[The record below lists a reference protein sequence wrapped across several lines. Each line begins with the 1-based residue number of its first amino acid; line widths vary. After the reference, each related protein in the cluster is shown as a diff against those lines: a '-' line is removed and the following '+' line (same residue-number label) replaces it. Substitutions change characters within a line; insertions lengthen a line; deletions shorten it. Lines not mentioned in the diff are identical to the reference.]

1 MGVTKDH
8 KGIEIE
14 KFIIYRSWRRYVAC
28 LQGPQ
33 RDFKARCGQDLGH
46 MPLLGPKCFEAP
58 RLRPAW
64 SIQSKKNRVFVSVLG
79 LLAKKKALEMQ
90 EMVSHKDGWGSHVRK
105 FHLRVTLRA
114 IV

>member
-33 RDFKARCGQDLGH
+33 RDFKARCGQDLRS
-46 MPLLGPKCFEAP
+46 CISDE
-58 RLRPAW
+58 RPGDA
-64 SIQSKKNRVFVSVLG
+64 
-79 LLAKKKALEMQ
+79 
-90 EMVSHKDGWGSHVRK
+90 DP
-105 FHLRVTLRA
+105 
-114 IV
+114 